1 MDEVEPSDRWGAADS
16 SDAVNVDLMVKRGK
30 RLINDFNDLSHQ
42 LGLHE
47 TIIQY
52 IDVVQRDVS
61 LDEKQWIWTGKIKAE
76 DVSDFELDELR
87 NVSRQYPAALVDLSC
102 YLFGFEGHIGTH
114 DIRVVV

>member
-1 MDEVEPSDRWGAADS
+1 VDEVEPSDRWGAADS

-52 IDVVQRDVS
+52 LDVVQRDVS
-61 LDEKQWIWTGKIKAE
+61 LDEKQWTWIGKIKVE

-87 NVSRQYPAALVDLSC
+87 NVSR
-102 YLFGFEGHIGTH
+102 
-114 DIRVVV
+114 